1 MQREAMKTCEIEL
14 AMRRDRPLAPASQP
28 DNPVRGGVWGAMA
41 AEHRAQGASAYS
53 TAPSRGVWG
62 EMAAEHRAREP
73 VGAAGRAAAGI
84 RGLVTP
90 AGITGAADKGCC
102 ADIEKYI
109 VPHQVRMAQEAG
121 EFAGLTVDLGYTIVA
136 LPASEMQEKGI
147 ITSMCL
153 MRCLQGLQALSTIN
167 RPNSAVVCRCCPC
180 CLAGPIEAVS
190 DFAKGGG
197 FMTWYVCA

>member
-53 TAPSRGVWG
+53 AAPSRGVWG

-73 VGAAGRAAAGI
+73 GGAAGI

-90 AGITGAADKGCC
+90 AGSTGAADRGCC

-109 VPHQVRMAQEAG
+109 VPQQVRMAQEAG

-136 LPASEMQEKGI
+136 LPASEMQEKGS

-153 MRCLQGLQALSTIN
+153 MRCLQSLQVLSTIN
-167 RPNSAVVCRCCPC
+167 RANTVVSCAGAVHAASPDPSRP
-180 CLAGPIEAVS
+180 
-190 DFAKGGG
+190 
-197 FMTWYVCA
+197 

>member
-1 MQREAMKTCEIEL
+1 MQRQAINTSQIEL
-14 AMRRDRPLAPASQP
+14 AMRRDQPPAPAPHP
-28 DNPVRGGVWGAMA
+28 DNPVRGGVWGAMS

-53 TAPSRGVWG
+53 AAPSRGVWG

-73 VGAAGRAAAGI
+73 GGAAGRVAAGI

-90 AGITGAADKGCC
+90 AGSTGAADRGCC

-109 VPHQVRMAQEAG
+109 VPQQVRMAQEAG

-153 MRCLQGLQALSTIN
+153 MRCLQSLQVLSTIN
-167 RPNSAVVCRCCPC
+167 RANSVVSCAGAVHAASPDPSRQ
-180 CLAGPIEAVS
+180 CLISQRGAAS
-190 DFAKGGG
+190 
-197 FMTWYVCA
+197 